1 LVQWKAWTA
10 PEESSDWELYDYQV
24 DPLETKNLAPERPEL
39 VAQLRKFLD
48 THPQARPPVKD
59 SLASGKAMAGT
70 LDGSKAAEREALFTK
85 KDANADGYLTYQEF
99 MEGQKD
105 PEQAKGRFGKFDVDR
120 DNKLS
125 RSEFVT
131 SGKPTK

>member
-1 LVQWKAWTA
+1 
-10 PEESSDWELYDYQV
+10 
-24 DPLETKNLAPERPEL
+24 
-39 VAQLRKFLD
+39 
-48 THPQARPPVKD
+48 
-59 SLASGKAMAGT
+59 MAGT
-70 LDGSKAAEREALFTK
+70 LDGSKAAEREALFAK